1 MQERMDMGDTG
12 EDREA
17 GKPNGAWRAD
27 LIKAIDHP
35 LRRRVLRLLGDR
47 DEPLSPAQMAEELD
61 FSLSMTAYHI
71 RILYELRAVA
81 RAGRRQVRGAL
92 QRFYKSKVKDDPPI
106 ATLLE
111 ETREV
116 DDAKSRAEENG
127 SKKGKKRE

>member
-1 MQERMDMGDTG
+1 MGDTG
-12 EDREA
+12 EGRGA

-35 LRRRVLRLLGDR
+35 LRRRMLRLLGDR
-47 DEPLSPAQMAEELD
+47 EEPLSAVQMADELG
-61 FSLSMTAYHI
+61 FSLSVTAYHM
-71 RILYELRAVA
+71 RILYELRAIA

-106 ATLLE
+106 EALLA

-116 DDAKSRAEENG
+116 DDAESRTGENG
-127 SKKGKKRE
+127 SDKGKKGK